1 MKKIT
6 TLFIAVIF
14 ASCSQDQLTSETPIT
29 DSSLSVRNGNLI
41 SYKDDTTFLK
51 EYSFL
56 SEMKDQKQIQNWIT
70 KKGHTSLMNV
80 QNDSEVFQ
88 DSIIDNTKVI
98 YSNALKAILNEESK
112 FMIDQNVIWLNGNNF
127 YLLDKDNLDKN
138 ITELLAIKSNLN
150 VYGSLSSTPSQ
161 KNNTT
166 SRTVPNENRSKDWV
180 QYFDSSNKRLVL
192 VLFNETVKFSNGDIA
207 SSKMFLYNAEQYK
220 SCSFWRCTWKTN
232 NNTINTLNFSSFSS
246 YIYGWNVLQSNG
258 SFNYSNGS
266 TILIATNYLDTTNY
280 SNSGTIN
287 TSVLYGSFGYN
298 WSQYISWY

>member
-1 MKKIT
+1 M
-6 TLFIAVIF
+6 
-14 ASCSQDQLTSETPIT
+14 
-29 DSSLSVRNGNLI
+29 
-41 SYKDDTTFLK
+41 
-51 EYSFL
+51 
-56 SEMKDQKQIQNWIT
+56 
-70 KKGHTSLMNV
+70 
-80 QNDSEVFQ
+80 
-88 DSIIDNTKVI
+88 
-98 YSNALKAILNEESK
+98 
-112 FMIDQNVIWLNGNNF
+112 
-127 YLLDKDNLDKN
+127 
-138 ITELLAIKSNLN
+138 
-150 VYGSLSSTPSQ
+150 
-161 KNNTT
+161 
-166 SRTVPNENRSKDWV
+166 
-180 QYFDSSNKRLVL
+180 
-192 VLFNETVKFSNGDIA
+192 LFNETVKFSNGDIA

>member
-56 SEMKDQKQIQNWIT
+56 SELKDQKQIQNWIT

-180 QYFDSSNKRLVL
+180 QYFDSSNKSL
-192 VLFNETVKFSNGDIA
+192 
-207 SSKMFLYNAEQYK
+207 
-220 SCSFWRCTWKTN
+220 C
-232 NNTINTLNFSSFSS
+232 
-246 YIYGWNVLQSNG
+246 
-258 SFNYSNGS
+258 
-266 TILIATNYLDTTNY
+266 
-280 SNSGTIN
+280 
-287 TSVLYGSFGYN
+287 
-298 WSQYISWY
+298 